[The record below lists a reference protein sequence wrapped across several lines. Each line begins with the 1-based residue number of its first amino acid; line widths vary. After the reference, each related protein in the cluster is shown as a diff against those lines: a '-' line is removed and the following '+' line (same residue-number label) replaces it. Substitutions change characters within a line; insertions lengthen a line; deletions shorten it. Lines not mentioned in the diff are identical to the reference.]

1 MYNAFSRHFYLEILA
16 VSVIYNYYSVV
27 WFFYKEGSGLSRK
40 ASFLLLF
47 QLIKPSSLL
56 IMKFAFALLPIAAAL
71 QFVVAGPVDAE
82 GLVCASVLSSQV
94 YRAHC

>member
-47 QLIKPSSLL
+47 QLIKPLL

-71 QFVVAGPVDAE
+71 QFVVAGPVDAD
-82 GLVCASVLSSQV
+82 GLVCASVLSSQI
-94 YRAHC
+94 YQAHY